1 MHVLAIFKSLAI
13 LVVIFLLWNARSQTK
28 GVTQARKM
36 ITDPEIAKL
45 SGTISDVR
53 SKNGR
58 SLVKIEDKHG
68 RFFWAIVRE
77 EMIQVGDRM
86 SFEMTV
92 AHHHHYVEEFG
103 LSLPECYFVNVFEVY
118 PAEKVLV

>member
-13 LVVIFLLWNARSQTK
+13 FVVIFLLWNTRSQTR

-36 ITDPEIAKL
+36 TTDPEIAKL

-58 SLVKIEDKHG
+58 SLVKIVDKHG

-77 EMIQVGDRM
+77 EMIQVGDHM

-92 AHHHHYVEEFG
+92 AHHHYYVEDFG
-103 LSLPECYFVNVFEVY
+103 LSLPECYLVNVFEVY
-118 PAEKVLV
+118 PAEKGLA